1 MLEEELMDEFKKVYT
16 DGTKEVYKR
25 TRTKLPAIRRS
36 LALLVLSLQ
45 GELNNF
51 FYECYIDM

>member
-1 MLEEELMDEFKKVYT
+1 MDEFKKVYT

-45 GELNNF
+45 GELNSF
-51 FYECYIDM
+51 FCECYIDM